1 MKIKNKTKKI
11 NALYIHI
18 PFCHSI
24 CSYCDF
30 LKFIYNKRWAD
41 LYIEQL
47 KNQYLL
53 LNIKKGQ
60 LKTIYFGGGTPTS
73 LSIKQLKKLL
83 DIFKNDIKL
92 AKEVTFE
99 ANVEDLNLQ
108 KLKILKQYGI
118 NRLSI
123 GVQSFNNEILKEMN
137 RHHNKIDVVKC
148 IKRAKNIGFNNIN
161 IDLIFGYE
169 KQDFEILKDDIKNV
183 LSLNVEHVSCYSL
196 ILEKNTKLYLENK
209 NAKDDDTLRSYFD
222 YVHKTLKKH
231 GYIHYEISNFA
242 KKGYFSK
249 HNLNYWKDNQYYAL
263 GVGSSGYVNNYRY
276 KYSGNLISYLKGE
289 YNFVENEKIT
299 LKDDVLYYLMLNL
312 RTKFGFTYKDFYQ
325 RFNFDISIIK
335 PLLNKFKQEKL
346 LKLNKNNMALT
357 YDGAMILDS
366 VVIDIISALEKE
378 KCLND

>member
-24 CSYCDF
+24 CAYCDF
-30 LKFIYNKRWAD
+30 LKFVYNKKWAD

-47 KNQYLL
+47 KKQYLL

-73 LSIKQLKKLL
+73 LNIRQLKKLL
-83 DIFKNDIKL
+83 DIFKDDIEL

-99 ANVEDLNLQ
+99 ANVEDLNLE

-123 GVQSFNNEILKEMN
+123 GVQSFNDEILKEIN
-137 RHHNKIDVVKC
+137 RHHNKFDVIKC
-148 IKRAKNIGFNNIN
+148 INRAKKLGFNNIN
-161 IDLIFGYE
+161 VDLIFGYE
-169 KQDFEILKDDIKNV
+169 KQDFKTLKDDIENV
-183 LSLNVEHVSCYSL
+183 LSLNIEHISCYSL

-209 NAKDDDTLRSYFD
+209 KTKDDDTLRLYFD
-222 YVHKTLKKH
+222 YVHKILKKH
-231 GYIHYEISNFA
+231 GYVHYEISNFA

-249 HNLNYWKDNQYYAL
+249 HNLNYWKDKQYYAL
-263 GVGSSGYVNNYRY
+263 GVGASGYVNNYRY
-276 KYSGNLISYLKGE
+276 KYSGNLLSYLKGE
-289 YNFVENEKIT
+289 YILVENEKIT

-325 RFNFDISIIK
+325 RFNFDILIIK
-335 PLLNKFKQEKL
+335 PLLEKLKQEKL
-346 LKLNKNNMALT
+346 LKLNKNYMALT

-366 VVIDIISALEKE
+366 VVIDIINALEKE